1 MPVEVGKAE
10 FIADR
15 PLVVDIQDEV
25 IDIIRLARKSQIDDN
40 LIFHEV
46 RDQDPE
52 VPASFDTIAEVF
64 EDVLVIMVKES
75 KREPLVKQLVDY
87 LQNQYDKINASREIN
102 KILAGLS

>member
-46 RDQDPE
+46 RD
-52 VPASFDTIAEVF
+52 
-64 EDVLVIMVKES
+64 
-75 KREPLVKQLVDY
+75 
-87 LQNQYDKINASREIN
+87 
-102 KILAGLS
+102 